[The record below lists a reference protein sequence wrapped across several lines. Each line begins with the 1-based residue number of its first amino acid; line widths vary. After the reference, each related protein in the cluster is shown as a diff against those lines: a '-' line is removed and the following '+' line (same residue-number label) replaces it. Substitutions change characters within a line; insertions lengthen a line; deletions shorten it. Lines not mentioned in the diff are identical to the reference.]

1 MATSVG
7 KPRVSVEE
15 LEDSKDDVEALEDG
29 GSEGADSDEEEGD
42 SGEEGDE
49 DGTDGEGSEA
59 DEEDTGA
66 SGDDDDDEAAEEG
79 SDEDEGGEEEQADSN
94 PNAGWA
100 DVMAKILQKE
110 TPNSK
115 PVILQKNK
123 QLEKSKE
130 KAKKE
135 MLERKGQID
144 KRKAWEMLGRVKPDV
159 VKDREIEKGLQRTST
174 RGVVQLFNAVRKHQK
189 DVDEKVKEAGGSERK
204 KSKILATVSKR
215 DFINVLRGT
224 EGAAESAKAVKTEAS
239 EASEGKPAWSVLR
252 DDYMMG
258 ASMKDWDKESDE
270 EPGQGQEGE
279 GGDYN
284 SESD

>member
-7 KPRVSVEE
+7 KPCVSFVES
-15 LEDSKDDVEALEDG
+15 EDSKDDVDVPEESGSEVEDSAEDG
-29 GSEGADSDEEEGD
+29 DEE
-42 SGEEGDE
+42 
-49 DGTDGEGSEA
+49 GTDDEGSEV
-59 DEEDTGA
+59 EQEDTGA
-66 SGDDDDDEAAEEG
+66 SDEEEAAEG
-79 SDEDEGGEEEQADSN
+79 RSDEDEEDEGGEDQAASN

-100 DVMAKILQKE
+100 DVMAKILKKE

-123 QLEKSKE
+123 QLEKMKE
-130 KAKKE
+130 KAKVE
-135 MLERKGQID
+135 ILERKKHTD
-144 KRKAWEMLGRVKPDV
+144 KRKAWEMMCRVKPNAV
-159 VKDREIEKGLQRTST
+159 EDRGSEKSLQRTST

-204 KSKILATVSKR
+204 KAKILATVSKR

-224 EGAAESAKAVKTEAS
+224 EGTAEAAKAVKAEAS
-239 EASEGKPAWSVLR
+239 EQAEGKPAWSVLR

-270 EPGQGQEGE
+270 EPTQEEGKGE
-279 GGDYN
+279 GYN